1 MTPRRRNVRW
11 APSAWGMAITLLYGT
26 LMYGTLMYGA
36 HPLAAQNRADENG
49 VRLSSVARTAIDL
62 YNAAPTTR
70 ANGAWDLARG
80 TSTTGDV
87 AVLNGP
93 VTIAGTVRGS
103 VVAINADVRL
113 APGATIAQQL
123 IVIGGTITG
132 QDSATIGGEIRVQAE
147 LLRYHLEGGTL
158 VAESDVAHDDSWWS
172 RRSIRHEF
180 RRGEAYT
187 DFFYVAS
194 RAYNRVEGWSFVAGP
209 RFRRIT
215 DWGKINVEAFG
226 VMRTADPVRW
236 DNSTL
241 GHDARVE
248 AQFGKPWSVVLG
260 AHAFDVV
267 QPTESWQLSDGEVGL
282 SSVLLHR
289 DYRDYYVRHGG
300 EGFIRLQGTDEADLT
315 VAFSAEQWGN
325 VAARNPW
332 SLLRG
337 SEPWRDNPLEA
348 VGAIHL
354 LSVRT
359 RIDTREKQRSAW
371 SGWYATVDW
380 ENGIGTLTSPQS
392 ACPVQTLA
400 LCTGGLTKP
409 VNYTRGMV
417 DLRRYNRISPHTFL
431 NLRLVGGGW
440 ISGDALPLQKRMAL
454 GGPGTLPGF
463 GFRETSL
470 APDVLNCSTGNT
482 LFGTPGFCDRMALA
496 QVELRSRLFS
506 GIFRD
511 DAGDEWWRPGLN
523 REAQWVLF
531 ADAGRGWNVGT
542 GNGGILVDKANLP
555 ALNSFKRDI
564 GIGLDFGGL
573 GFYWAKAVSDAA
585 EPARFFM
592 RLERRF

>member
-1 MTPRRRNVRW
+1 MLATVANATRVV
-11 APSAWGMAITLLYGT
+11 ALALLV
-26 LMYGTLMYGA
+26 LA
-36 HPLAAQNRADENG
+36 HPVAHALAAQNRADEKG
-49 VRLSSVARTAIDL
+49 APLTSVARTATER

-70 ANGAWDLARG
+70 ANGAFELARG
-80 TSTTGDV
+80 TSSTGDV

-93 VTIAGTVRGS
+93 VTIAGTVNGTL
-103 VVAINADVRL
+103 VAINADVRL
-113 APGATIAQQL
+113 APGARIAQHL

-147 LLRYHLEGGTL
+147 LLRYHLEGEKL
-158 VAESDVAHDDSWWS
+158 VAERDAAYDDGWWS

-215 DWGKINVEAFG
+215 DWGKINVETFG
-226 VMRTADPVRW
+226 VVRTASPVRW
-236 DNSTL
+236 DNRTL
-241 GHDARVE
+241 GHDARIDV
-248 AQFGKPWSVVLG
+248 QLGKPWGLVLG
-260 AHAFDVV
+260 AHVFDVV

-282 SSVLLHR
+282 SSALLHR
-289 DYRDYYVRHGG
+289 DYRDYYARHGG
-300 EGFIRLQGTDEADLT
+300 EGFVRLQATDEADLT
-315 VAFSAEQWGN
+315 MTVSAETWDN

-337 SEPWRDNPLEA
+337 NEAWRENPLEA
-348 VGAIHL
+348 VGAMHL
-354 LSVRT
+354 LSVRA
-359 RIDTREKQRSAW
+359 RVDTREKQRSAW
-371 SGWYATVDW
+371 SGWYATFDW
-380 ENGIGTLTSPQS
+380 ENGTGTLTSP
-392 ACPVQTLA
+392 AVPCAAETLA
-400 LCTGGLTKP
+400 LCIAGLTKP

-417 DLRRYNRISPHTFL
+417 DLRRYNRISPHAFL
-431 NLRLVGGGW
+431 NLRIVAGGW
-440 ISGDALPLQKRMAL
+440 MSGDALPLQKRMAL

-470 APDVLNCSTGNT
+470 APDILNCSTGNAIS
-482 LFGTPGFCDRMALA
+482 GTPGFCDRMALA
-496 QVELRSRLFS
+496 QVELRSRFFS

-523 REAQWVLF
+523 HEAQWVLF
-531 ADAGRGWNVGT
+531 ADAGRGWNVGASNR
-542 GNGGILVDKANLP
+542 GVNGSVNIDKDRLP
-555 ALNSFKRDI
+555 DMNSFKRDI

-585 EPARFFM
+585 EPGRFFM